1 MKRKIAGVL
10 IIAFLVVSF
19 GSING
24 SVLNAAEPEMESIE
38 NDKYTHEDN
47 GENQKQEVAE
57 DLDSNEVKQETQ
69 EQQMED
75 SKDIG
80 EEPLEPEKEDK
91 ANSWRFTDGVLDSN
105 IENNYLRSARA

>member
-47 GENQKQEVAE
+47 GEN
-57 DLDSNEVKQETQ
+57 
-69 EQQMED
+69 
-75 SKDIG
+75 
-80 EEPLEPEKEDK
+80 
-91 ANSWRFTDGVLDSN
+91 
-105 IENNYLRSARA
+105 

>member
-24 SVLNAAEPEMESIE
+24 SVLNAAEPEMENIE

-47 GENQKQEVAE
+47 GENQKQEVA
-57 DLDSNEVKQETQ
+57 
-69 EQQMED
+69 
-75 SKDIG
+75 
-80 EEPLEPEKEDK
+80 
-91 ANSWRFTDGVLDSN
+91 
-105 IENNYLRSARA
+105 